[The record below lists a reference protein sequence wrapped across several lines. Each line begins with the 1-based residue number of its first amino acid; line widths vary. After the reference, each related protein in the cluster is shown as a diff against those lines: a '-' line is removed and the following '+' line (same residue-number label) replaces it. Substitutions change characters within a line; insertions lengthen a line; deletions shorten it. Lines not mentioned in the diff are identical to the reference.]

1 MRKLWQI
8 SYPFYPLV
16 DSRSILGSLSFLP
29 ICTIWRAHI
38 STFAPMM
45 MVMIYRFP
53 KKKKFVDENIWAKTN
68 NNSQVDGDEIM
79 KEEDNSDISEMMMM
93 MVGTMSGG
101 GWLRLS
107 PVGKHLELT
116 HWGGIIRI
124 CPAPYIIM
132 DCRPTKKYCKKCCL
146 FPRNCLSELRLNI
159 ILSFMSRFCHLYHFC
174 NFCIMLRWVTQ
185 SVSQ

>member
-1 MRKLWQI
+1 MTNFLPVLSVGGFEVYFGIFELSTNLHHLTSPHFHICTNDDGNDIQI
-8 SYPFYPLV
+8 SEE
-16 DSRSILGSLSFLP
+16 
-29 ICTIWRAHI
+29 
-38 STFAPMM
+38 
-45 MVMIYRFP
+45 
-53 KKKKFVDENIWAKTN
+53 KKKFVDENIWAKTN

-185 SVSQ
+185 SLSQ

>member
-1 MRKLWQI
+1 MMRKWWQI
-8 SYPFYPLV
+8 SCPFYPLV

-53 KKKKFVDENIWAKTN
+53 NKTTMMMM
-68 NNSQVDGDEIM
+68 VGT
-79 KEEDNSDISEMMMM
+79 MMM

-132 DCRPTKKYCKKCCL
+132 DCRSTQKEVLRKVLPFLT
-146 FPRNCLSELRLNI
+146 ELPVRTQNRYHFVFHVSL
-159 ILSFMSRFCHLYHFC
+159 LSF
-174 NFCIMLRWVTQ
+174 
-185 SVSQ
+185 VSLL

>member
-1 MRKLWQI
+1 MMRKWWQI
-8 SYPFYPLV
+8 SCPFYPLV

-38 STFAPMM
+38 STFTPMM
-45 MVMIYRFP
+45 MAMIYRFP
-53 KKKKFVDENIWAKTN
+53 NKTTMMMM
-68 NNSQVDGDEIM
+68 VGT
-79 KEEDNSDISEMMMM
+79 MMM

-132 DCRPTKKYCKKCCL
+132 DCRPKKKSCEKCCL
-146 FPRNCLSELRLNI
+146 FSQNYLSGLRIDI
-159 ILSFMSRFCHLYHFC
+159 ILSFMSRFCHLCHFC
-174 NFCIMLRWVTQ
+174 NYCIMLRWDLDVRVKERSKTRLLKN
-185 SVSQ
+185 VP